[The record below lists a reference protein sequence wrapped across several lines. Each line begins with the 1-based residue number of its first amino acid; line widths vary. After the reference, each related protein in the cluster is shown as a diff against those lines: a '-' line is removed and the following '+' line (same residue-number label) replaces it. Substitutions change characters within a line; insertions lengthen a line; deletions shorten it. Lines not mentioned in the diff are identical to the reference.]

1 LKVVQIGT
9 GGWGKNHTRILS
21 QLGVLSAVCDVDEER
36 GKEYGEKYSVNHY
49 NSVDSLLDSEDFDAA
64 FVCTPTSTHSKIA
77 SQLIQAKK
85 NVFVEKPM
93 TYLSEEGE
101 DLLELA
107 KRNHV
112 LLTCGYIERFNPAV
126 GTVKELVESK
136 KYVFVEKP
144 MTYDSSEGEKLK
156 QLAQKNKVILTC
168 GYIERFNPAVD
179 VVKNFIKEKKYGDL
193 VMLEFHREN
202 RMPLHIKDVGIIYD
216 TSVHDIDTAMWL
228 FDDTPE
234 VVFARAG
241 QIKHEHEDFASIM
254 LGFKDNKVAII
265 SSNWITPT
273 RVRNFNAVCTEAII
287 SSDFISQEVKIEKSD
302 DTEIP
307 RHEKQEPLLR
317 EIESFLGAID
327 GKNELIVKPEHA
339 VNVTKIAEAALL
351 SSQKGTPIY
360 LELK

>member
-1 LKVVQIGT
+1 MRVVQIGI
-9 GGWGKNHTRILS
+9 GGWGKNHARVLS
-21 QLGVLSAVCDVDEER
+21 QLGVLVAICDADKQRCEEF
-36 GKEYGEKYSVNHY
+36 GEKYSVNQY
-49 NSVDSLLDSEDFDAA
+49 DSIDSMLSSEDFDAA
-64 FVCTPTSTHSKIA
+64 VICTPTSTHAEIA
-77 SQLIQAKK
+77 TQLIQAKK
-85 NVFVEKPM
+85 HVFVEKPM

-101 DLLELA
+101 DLMNLA
-107 KRNHV
+107 EKNKV

-126 GTVKELVESK
+126 DIVKDFVKSK
-136 KYVFVEKP
+136 KY
-144 MTYDSSEGEKLK
+144 GE
-156 QLAQKNKVILTC
+156 
-168 GYIERFNPAVD
+168 
-179 VVKNFIKEKKYGDL
+179 L

-234 VVFARAG
+234 VIFARAG
-241 QIKHEHEDFASIM
+241 KIKHEHEDFASIM

-273 RVRNFNAVCTEAII
+273 RVRTFNAVCTDAII
-287 SSDFISQEVKIEKSD
+287 SSDFITQEVKIETNN

-307 RHEKQEPLLR
+307 RNEKKEPLLL
-317 EIESFLGAID
+317 ELQTFLGAIE
-327 GKNELIVKPEHA
+327 GKNELLVKAQHA

-360 LELK
+360 LDLK

>member
-1 LKVVQIGT
+1 MRVVQIGT
-9 GGWGKNHTRILS
+9 GGWGKNHARILS
-21 QLGVLSAVCDVDEER
+21 QLGVLVAVCDADKQR
-36 GKEYGEKYSVNHY
+36 CKEFGEKYSVNQY
-49 NSVDSLLDSEDFDAA
+49 DSVDSLLSSENFDAA
-64 FVCTPTSTHSKIA
+64 IICTPTSTHAKIA
-77 SQLIQAKK
+77 TQLIQAKK
-85 NVFVEKPM
+85 HVFVEKPM

-101 DLLELA
+101 DLMKLA
-107 KRNHV
+107 EKNKV

-126 GTVKELVESK
+126 DIVKDFVKSK
-136 KYVFVEKP
+136 KY
-144 MTYDSSEGEKLK
+144 GE
-156 QLAQKNKVILTC
+156 
-168 GYIERFNPAVD
+168 
-179 VVKNFIKEKKYGDL
+179 L

-234 VVFARAG
+234 VIFARAG
-241 QIKHEHEDFASIM
+241 KIKHEHEDFASIM

-273 RVRNFNAVCTEAII
+273 RVRTFNAVCTDAII
-287 SSDFISQEVKIEKSD
+287 SSDFITQEVKIETNN

-307 RHEKQEPLLR
+307 RNEKKEPLLL
-317 EIESFLGAID
+317 ELQTFLGAIE
-327 GKNELIVKPEHA
+327 GKNELLVKAQHA

-360 LELK
+360 LDLK

>member
-1 LKVVQIGT
+1 MRVVQIGT

-21 QLGVLSAVCDVDEER
+21 QLGVLVAICDADKQR
-36 GKEYGEKYSVNHY
+36 CKEFGEKYSVNQY
-49 NSVDSLLDSEDFDAA
+49 DSVDSLLSSEKFDAA
-64 FVCTPTSTHSKIA
+64 VICTPTSTHAKIA
-77 SQLIQAKK
+77 TQLIQAKK
-85 NVFVEKPM
+85 HVFVEKPM

-101 DLLELA
+101 DLMKLA
-107 KRNHV
+107 EKNKV

-126 GTVKELVESK
+126 DIVKEYVKSK
-136 KYVFVEKP
+136 KY
-144 MTYDSSEGEKLK
+144 GE
-156 QLAQKNKVILTC
+156 
-168 GYIERFNPAVD
+168 
-179 VVKNFIKEKKYGDL
+179 L

-234 VVFARAG
+234 VIFARAG
-241 QIKHEHEDFASIM
+241 RIKHEHEDFASIM

-273 RVRNFNAVCTEAII
+273 RVRTFNAVCTDAII
-287 SSDFISQEVKIEKSD
+287 SSDFITQEVKIETNN

-307 RHEKQEPLLR
+307 RNEKKEPLLL
-317 EIESFLGAID
+317 ELQTFLGAIE
-327 GKNELIVKPEHA
+327 GKNELLVKAQHA

-360 LELK
+360 LDLK